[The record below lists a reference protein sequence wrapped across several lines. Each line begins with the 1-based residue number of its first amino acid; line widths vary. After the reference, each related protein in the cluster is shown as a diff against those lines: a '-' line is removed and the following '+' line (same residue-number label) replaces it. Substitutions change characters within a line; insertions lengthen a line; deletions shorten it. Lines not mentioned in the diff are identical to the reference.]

1 MSRHKGSFVYT
12 GSGKKQSDEAPPE
25 QRLCTQEAC
34 AIQRC
39 LARNNHQQ
47 SRCEEAIEGWQVRR
61 PQKSEMPLADLIV
74 AHPPTQHPSNA

>member
-47 SRCEEAIEGWQVRR
+47 SRCEEAIEGWKRCCR
-61 PQKSEMPLADLIV
+61 KARESHGLPPLK
-74 AHPPTQHPSNA
+74 AHQPKGAVST